1 MSNTNRNLSKEGEFI
16 AVSTGMN
23 LGGQI
28 SVIAKDY
35 IQKADIVFALMP
47 HTLAERWLERLN
59 PNVVSLQPYY
69 GVGKYR
75 MQSYEEMIE
84 AMMDEVRKG
93 TRVCGAFYGHA
104 GVFACVPR
112 LTIDK
117 AREEGFR
124 AIMEPGISAEACLY
138 ADIGIDPGVHGIQG
152 YEASQFLF
160 YNQSLNNAAYAI
172 MWQIGIVGEHT
183 ATQFETRPE
192 WVESFVERL
201 EEWYPSS
208 HEVILYEAA
217 VLPIEMPR
225 IEYLKL
231 KDLPNTE
238 MSTKTTLVIPPIRNL
253 ELNIDVLEKMGLKPE
268 DIAHG

>member
-1 MSNTNRNLSKEGEFI
+1 MPRLKGEFI

-59 PNVVSLQPYY
+59 PNVRSLQPYY

-84 AMMDEVRKG
+84 AMMAEVRKG
-93 TRVCGAFYGHA
+93 RKVCGAFYGHA

-112 LTIDK
+112 LTIEQ
-117 AREEGFR
+117 ARNEGFR
-124 AIMEPGISAEACLY
+124 ALMEPGISAEACLY
-138 ADIGIDPGVHGIQG
+138 ADLGIDPGVHGIQG

-160 YNQSLNNAAYAI
+160 YNQILNNAAYTI

-192 WVESFVERL
+192 WVAVFVERL
-201 EEWYPSS
+201 KAWYPLS
-208 HEVILYEAA
+208 HQVILYEAA
-217 VLPIEMPR
+217 VLPIEEPR
-225 IEYLKL
+225 MDYLQL
-231 KDLPNTE
+231 KDLPAAQ
-238 MSTKTTLVIPPIRNL
+238 MSTKTTLVIPPVRDL
-253 ELNIDVLEKMGLKPE
+253 ELNMEVLQAMGLQPE

>member
-1 MSNTNRNLSKEGEFI
+1 MAESKGEFI

-35 IQKADIVFALMP
+35 IQKADVVFALMP

-59 PNVVSLQPYY
+59 PNVRSLQPYY

-84 AMMDEVRKG
+84 AMMEEVRQGRK
-93 TRVCGAFYGHA
+93 VCGAFYGHA

-117 AREEGFR
+117 ARKEGFR
-124 AIMEPGISAEACLY
+124 ALMEPGISAEACLY
-138 ADIGIDPGVHGIQG
+138 ADVGIDPGVHGIQG

-160 YNQSLNNAAYAI
+160 YNQSVNNAAYAV

-183 ATQFETRPE
+183 ATQFETKPE
-192 WVESFVERL
+192 WVEAFVERL
-201 EEWYPSS
+201 NEWYPLS

-217 VLPIEMPR
+217 VLPIEEPR
-225 IEYLKL
+225 VERLQL
-231 KDLPNTE
+231 KDLPHAD
-238 MSTKTTLVIPPIRNL
+238 MSTKTTLIIPPARNL
-253 ELNIDVLEKMGLKPE
+253 ELNIDVLERMGLKPE